1 MRLLD
6 KYILRNFLVPF
17 LLCFFGFLSIW
28 LVFDLSDN
36 ATDFI
41 DGKANAGMLAGYYA
55 SQLPQIALISL
66 PVGLVLAL
74 LYALSRMSRANEV
87 IAMLT
92 AGQSLGRLLVPL
104 FAVGLLLTGVSTWLN
119 YGMAPHAEIERK
131 AFFARLSEKKRRKGE
146 VIEAHLYRNRADR
159 RTWYVEEMPTLQAR
173 DQVLHGIHIVE
184 QDKALNIRTK
194 WYARRA
200 RYDPLGQTW
209 RFERGRTVHFDEE
222 GNLTSEEGWRVLL
235 MRDWRENPWRIVSTN
250 IASDG
255 LSVPELREYL
265 RQNADFPAAQLRP
278 YRTEL
283 LYRWSLPWGCFVVIF
298 LAAPLGIVYSRR
310 GILAGVA
317 GAIFLFAA
325 HLFLGFLFLALGKGG
340 VLPPFVATWGIHIL
354 FLAIGAYLFYLR
366 STNRELP
373 DLGRWMP

>member
-6 KYILRNFLVPF
+6 QYILRNFLVPF

-41 DGKANAGMLAGYYA
+41 DGKATAGMLTHYYA
-55 SQLPQIALISL
+55 SQLPQIAIISL

-74 LYALSRMSRANEV
+74 LYSLSRMSRANEV

-92 AGQSLGRLLVPL
+92 AGQSLGRLLIPL
-104 FAVGLLLTGVSTWLN
+104 FTVGLILTGVSTWLN
-119 YGMAPHAEIERK
+119 YEMAPHAETKRK
-131 AFFARLSEKKRRKGE
+131 AFFAQLSEKKRRKGE

-173 DQVLHGIHIVE
+173 DQVLHGLHIVE
-184 QDKALNIRTK
+184 QDEALNIRTK

-200 RYDPLGQTW
+200 RYDPLEHTW
-209 RFERGRTVHFDEE
+209 RFERGKTVHFDAE
-222 GNLTSEEGWRVLL
+222 GNLTSEESWRTLT
-235 MRDWRENPWRIVSTN
+235 MHGWRENPWRIVSSN
-250 IASDG
+250 IAAEG
-255 LSVPELREYL
+255 LAVPELREYL
-265 RQNADFPAAQLRP
+265 RQNADFPPAQLLP

-283 LYRWSLPWGCFVVIF
+283 LYRWSLPWGCLVVVL

-340 VLPPFVATWGIHIL
+340 VVPPLVATWGIHAL
-354 FLAIGAYLFYLR
+354 FLLIGGYLFYLR
-366 STNRELP
+366 SSNRELP
-373 DLGRWMP
+373 DPSRWLP